1 MSIEYKKDNYT
12 YYKEKNEKE
21 NNKEL
26 IYTIIKTK
34 NELLIA
40 NKNYEQAEKDMID
53 YFLYQIKE
61 YQSKLNYLFKQAKF
75 RKIEVDNILQ
85 FDYKESKVI

>member
-12 YYKEKNEKE
+12 YYKEKNEEE

-53 YFLYQIKE
+53 YFLYQIKA

>member
-12 YYKEKNEKE
+12 YYKEKSEE
-21 NNKEL
+21 DNNKEL

-34 NELLIA
+34 NELVIA

-53 YFLYQIKE
+53 YFLYQIKA
-61 YQSKLNYLFKQAKF
+61 YQSKLNYLFKQAKV

>member
-1 MSIEYKKDNYT
+1 
-12 YYKEKNEKE
+12 
-21 NNKEL
+21 
-26 IYTIIKTK
+26 
-34 NELLIA
+34 
-40 NKNYEQAEKDMID
+40 MID
-53 YFLYQIKE
+53 YFLYQIKA